1 MRTRER
7 VCAFALV
14 GSFVLLGTSAVNAED
29 ASTVQRG
36 NLKFQLTC
44 APCHGAG
51 PGSDGRPVLPGTA
64 ALQLKYKGAL
74 PALLEART
82 DLTVAALKT
91 YVRRGSWSMPPFR
104 PTELTD
110 AEIRDI
116 AAYLATAPK
125 ATAKA
130 SPRQ

>member
-1 MRTRER
+1 MRASLLAC
-7 VCAFALV
+7 VVV
-14 GSFVLLGTSAVNAED
+14 GLLGSLAVKAEDTSA
-29 ASTVQRG
+29 VQRG
-36 NLKFQLTC
+36 NLKFQRTC

-51 PGSDGRPVLPGTA
+51 PGSDGRAALPGTV
-64 ALQLKYKGAL
+64 ALQLKYQGSL

-82 DLTVAALKT
+82 DLTADILKT

-104 PTELTD
+104 KTELTD
-110 AEIRDI
+110 GEIRDI

-130 SPRQ
+130 SQR